1 MNLRSMSLALVAL
14 LSTAG
19 CVTVPADPHRPGAAP
34 SGLSRNMPAAQASTS
49 ATAPPLVHDV
59 LGRTDGKPRN
69 GDAEKGAKE
78 PAPDPRP
85 GAAAPH
91 VRPETRDQ
99 QGHPAPGL
107 PAPLRT
113 RPPVRLADPHQPYDM
128 RSVCAAGRGVA
139 STDILD
145 LCRTAYGR

>member
-34 SGLSRNMPAAQASTS
+34 SGLSRNVPAAQAST

-59 LGRTDGKPRN
+59 LGKTDGTPRD
-69 GDAEKGAKE
+69 GDAGKRKKE

-85 GAAAPH
+85 GASAPH
-91 VRPETRDQ
+91 LRPGNRDQ
-99 QGHPAPGL
+99 PRHPAPDL

-113 RPPVRLADPHQPYDM
+113 RPPVRLADPRQPYDM
-128 RSVCAAGRGVA
+128 RTVCAAGRGVA

>member
-1 MNLRSMSLALVAL
+1 MSLALVAL

-34 SGLSRNMPAAQASTS
+34 SGLSRNVPAAQAST

-59 LGRTDGKPRN
+59 LGKTDGTPRD
-69 GDAEKGAKE
+69 GDAGKRKKE
-78 PAPDPRP
+78 PASDPRP
-85 GAAAPH
+85 GASAPH
-91 VRPETRDQ
+91 LRPETRDQ
-99 QGHPAPGL
+99 PRHPARDL

-113 RPPVRLADPHQPYDM
+113 RPPVRLADPRQPYDM
-128 RSVCAAGRGVA
+128 RTVCAAGRGVA